1 MTMSNKDKV
10 INNDAEFGVDSRYT
24 SKTVKHKDSVALM
37 EARLERMKALPKEQS
52 FRARLM
58 QLKLRME
65 EYLKKPVYDNQHHF
79 AQFLAFYIDTV
90 HSKRNDFA
98 KDINV
103 TSNYLSKVIHSHL
116 EPNEALILKLMIHSE
131 KTFENVIEFQKKTWL
146 QVYFHEK
153 LCAIMS
159 SQEQWRPE
167 IENQVKFTHMA
178 SK

>member
-1 MTMSNKDKV
+1 MPNKDNL

-24 SKTVKHKDSVALM
+24 SKKENYKDSVALM

-65 EYLKKPVYDNQHHF
+65 EYLEKPVYDNQNHF

-103 TSNYLSKVIHSHL
+103 TANYLSKVIHSHL
-116 EPNEALILKLMIHSE
+116 EPNEAFILKLMIHSE
-131 KTFENVIEFQKKTWL
+131 KTFENLVEFHKKTWL

-153 LCAIMS
+153 LCVIMAN
-159 SQEQWRPE
+159 QEQWRPE
-167 IENQVKFTHMA
+167 IENQVKFTHMV